1 VNCDTAIFAWCTWK
15 HLSVP
20 QANGQ
25 AIVKGLA
32 NGQAIEERIS

>member
-1 VNCDTAIFAWCTWK
+1 VIQQYLHDVHGK

>member
-20 QANGQ
+20 D
-25 AIVKGLA
+25 A
-32 NGQAIEERIS
+32 NGQAIEERISSGDSMNVR